1 MTPRSWLDDIEGIE
15 ISLRPSEVSDSKESN
30 QITLITVIIQL
41 QAKNIVQELFKS
53 NEFTLACK

>member
-53 NEFTLACK
+53 NEITLACK

>member
-30 QITLITVIIQL
+30 QIFLITVIIQL
-41 QAKNIVQELFKS
+41 QAKNIVQELFK
-53 NEFTLACK
+53 